1 MARIVLAN
9 EMGGGWGHI
18 LPLRAFA
25 AEFVRRG
32 CEVSVICRDV
42 EKANYA
48 FPGKRVKIEQSP
60 AWTLNKTGFSLNY
73 AQNLWGNGYWD
84 EEQLG
89 FHFKWWSA
97 RLKTLKPDFVLADY
111 SPTAILAA
119 MSLDMPRGAFGTGF
133 TLPPTA
139 EPMPCLHPW
148 FEIPAA
154 ALSGSEKTLLDAIK
168 KFVPSVK
175 SISGIFQGAE
185 RFLVVFPEM
194 DHFECRQSEIYFGPV
209 LESASD
215 GELTWPDAAGCRVFI
230 YLSHANRFLGKLA
243 EHVRKLGVPAIAVI
257 RGLPENERKAMESR
271 TLRLSPSLV
280 NVHRAA
286 SECDVAVT
294 QGGFHTSAEMLL
306 CGVRLLVCPEQLEQT
321 LLAYRLHK
329 RGLCEFVSLLSEPG
343 EVAERFGKVVSSGEL
358 GRNVAAFASK
368 HAGYDSSLTVKE
380 IVRKCL
386 KAV

>member
-25 AEFVRRG
+25 AEFVRQG
-32 CEVSVICRDV
+32 CEVSVICRDI
-42 EKANYA
+42 EKANNA
-48 FPGKRVKIEQSP
+48 FLGRRAAIEQSP

-89 FHFKWWSA
+89 FHFKWWSD
-97 RLKTLKPDFVLADY
+97 RFRTLKPDFILADY
-111 SPTAILAA
+111 SPTAILSA

-148 FEIPAA
+148 FEIPVG
-154 ALSGSEKTLLDAIK
+154 ALSRSEEKVLGAIR
-168 KFVPSVK
+168 KFVPSAT

-185 RFLVVFPEM
+185 RFLAVFPEM
-194 DHFECRQSEIYFGPV
+194 DHFEFRQSETYFGPV

-215 GELTWPDAAGCRVFI
+215 GEVAWPDAAGCRVFI
-230 YLSHANRFLGKLA
+230 YLSHANRFLRKLA
-243 EHVRKLGVPAIAVI
+243 EHIGKLGVPAVAVI
-257 RGLPENERKAMESR
+257 RGLPDNERVTMESR

-280 NVHRAA
+280 NVSRAA

-294 QGGFHTSAEMLL
+294 QGGLHTSAAMLL
-306 CGVRLLVCPEQLEQT
+306 SGARLLVCPEQLEQT
-321 LLAYRLHK
+321 T
-329 RGLCEFVSLLSEPG
+329 FSIP
-343 EVAERFGKVVSSGEL
+343 
-358 GRNVAAFASK
+358 AA
-368 HAGYDSSLTVKE
+368 
-380 IVRKCL
+380 
-386 KAV
+386 